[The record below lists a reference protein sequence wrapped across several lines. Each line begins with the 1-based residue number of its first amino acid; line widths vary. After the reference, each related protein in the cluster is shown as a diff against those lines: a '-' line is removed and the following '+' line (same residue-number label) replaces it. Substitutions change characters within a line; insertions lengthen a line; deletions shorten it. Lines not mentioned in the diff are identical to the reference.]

1 MSSGG
6 SQAGQ
11 ALANHGL
18 HPTRLSPL
26 EIGGYTR
33 FVVGLVAEAHSR
45 TRRAGE
51 ANRSDRPLRARSEW
65 RGGLR
70 PPVRPGSLR
79 SRRPNLRVQPTLRL
93 VHFVPRLARL
103 TRRAIMRPL
112 LKC

>member
-45 TRRAGE
+45 TRRAALAAAELAG
-51 ANRSDRPLRARSEW
+51 AADASAGALRA
-65 RGGLR
+65 
-70 PPVRPGSLR
+70 PPRAADP
-79 SRRPNLRVQPTLRL
+79 
-93 VHFVPRLARL
+93 PRHYAASPQVL
-103 TRRAIMRPL
+103 II
-112 LKC
+112 